1 MNNHMSLKLVG
12 ANSSLEINS
21 PITSIY
27 LQEELTGLTTLP
39 GIRET
44 KGMNIGMD
52 GGWTSAQFYEPRL
65 ITIKGV
71 IANQDVA
78 VVEQRRKQLIQL
90 LAEKRLALEFQTE
103 AGNHYTM
110 NVVVAGVQMPL
121 SKVLTASYFQL
132 SLRADDPL
140 IYDNN
145 ALAELEAILRRSSSA
160 SSGFSINFPINFQL
174 GVSES
179 RPTIDNFG
187 SSVIYPVITLTG
199 PLTTPEIVNITTNM
213 AFTIDEVLG
222 AGTYTASGIRGA
234 MTQEG
239 SVDTYS
245 GNPIQAT
252 RDAESPISK
261 FSLYGDA
268 TQQTY
273 SGKNLVNQGQYG
285 TNISNYGLTASFT
298 SEEVTLTGTS
308 QASTWPSYV
317 MYADGH
323 LEPARYWPAAAAVAT
338 SRGQFNG
345 EGTYRF
351 TIYTD
356 GTRGSESNDFRY
368 IIGYMDGTVENKY
381 FPLADKS
388 QNISITKPINFI
400 AFGAEPSIAFN
411 LKLKF
416 QLEAG
421 STATSFEK
429 FVGGSPAPNPDYPQP
444 VNTVTGEQTV
454 KITGKNLFDKDNANI
469 INVIPTNTELAYY
482 ANARALYIAIE
493 GGKTYTFSRGNNTN
507 QVGDW
512 AYAFTTTT
520 PTSGTPVIDGKHS
533 IGGSNLVFTFTAPST
548 ANYLVFNF
556 AWQKSA
562 EVVNTI
568 LSTYQLELGSTA
580 TAYQPYQGQE
590 YEVNL
595 GKNLIQNTLITEP
608 TEKNGV
614 TATPNADGTFTL
626 NGTATANGYFNFYR
640 DGTILTAS
648 TYVTDIGSTIK
659 SATTGNFT
667 YSASITNGRI
677 YSLAY
682 DNSNRYWFFVTKS
695 GETYNNAI
703 LKIQCEAG
711 TSATS
716 YAPYFTPIELAKIGN
731 YQDRIYKTD
740 GKWYIEKQVG
750 KVVLDGSADEGWASQ
765 TGSHTTILNLYVP
778 TNSWGI
784 KTGTLPVL
792 CSIASYSTNAGGSND
807 TYANIC
813 KANPTLPFFLL
824 DLAQSDF
831 ATLADFKTWL
841 ASNPTTVYY
850 ALATPTTTEI
860 TNSELIDQLDAIL
873 EAHLYEGLNNISN
886 VTISPNLAGDLE
898 IKTGQTLTVINSLS
912 IVGSSG
918 TAEIDLGGSELA
930 MVGSVADELTIN
942 GTTGAVTKTTRIGK
956 IESYAG
962 ETITTDYISTSGG
975 LDSDATIYYVLP
987 SSSTSVI
994 NTLDST
1000 ALTAFNNVVAS
1011 GGVSAQTNIGS
1022 ISVDVTTV
1030 TAQDVAVVDTKQHT
1044 VTINGVGAYSKFSG
1058 DWLTL
1063 DVGLNELQL
1072 ITENNT
1078 DTGSAVIKYRVGYM
1092 GV

>member
-12 ANSSLEINS
+12 ASSSLEINS

-261 FSLYGDA
+261 FSLYGNA
-268 TQQTY
+268 TQTTY
-273 SGKNLVNQGQYG
+273 SGKNLLENKNHTRTYLGITFTKHDDGSFTVNG
-285 TNISNYGLTASFT
+285 TSTGNAQFYLTADGVGYQPRSLVLPAGTYTINGRDSGGVKF
-298 SEEVTLTGTS
+298 ECNYEVEGVSGSRYATGTFT
-308 QASTWPSYV
+308 ATAPITCGIYV
-317 MYADGH
+317 NI
-323 LEPARYWPAAAAVAT
+323 T
-338 SRGQFNG
+338 NG
-345 EGTYRF
+345 TTVNNL
-351 TIYTD
+351 TIY
-356 GTRGSESNDFRY
+356 
-368 IIGYMDGTVENKY
+368 
-381 FPLADKS
+381 P
-388 QNISITKPINFI
+388 
-400 AFGAEPSIAFN
+400 
-411 LKLKF
+411 

-421 STATSFEK
+421 STATSFEPY
-429 FVGGSPAPNPDYPQP
+429 VGGTASPNPDYPQA
-444 VNTVTGEQTV
+444 VNTVTGEQTTG
-454 KITGKNLFDKDNANI
+454 ITGKNLIDQDAMEQGSFNYITNANNSDNSRIRSTI
-469 INVIPTNTELAYY
+469 IQCSPNTTYTLGANEPLGEWAVIYYDQERASFAGTGGNTRLSYRSWTTPENAYFMRIRIGNAEY
-482 ANARALYIAIE
+482 PKTAGTDYNLMLTEGSAAAYEPYRGQDYEIYLPPDTLDNMFEQGSFTASGINDVANNRVRTKNYIPCEGSTQYKIYASTSRSGKTLQTSVSYYTTDDYTTARISFQNWIAVPESGATITTPANAKYMRVLLAFNDNINIVP
-493 GGKTYTFSRGNNTN
+493 SDVH
-507 QVGDW
+507 QVKLRSD
-512 AYAFTTTT
+512 
-520 PTSGTPVIDGKHS
+520 V
-533 IGGSNLVFTFTAPST
+533 
-548 ANYLVFNF
+548 
-556 AWQKSA
+556 
-562 EVVNTI
+562 
-568 LSTYQLELGSTA
+568 
-580 TAYQPYQGQE
+580 
-590 YEVNL
+590 
-595 GKNLIQNTLITEP
+595 
-608 TEKNGV
+608 
-614 TATPNADGTFTL
+614 
-626 NGTATANGYFNFYR
+626 
-640 DGTILTAS
+640 
-648 TYVTDIGSTIK
+648 
-659 SATTGNFT
+659 
-667 YSASITNGRI
+667 
-677 YSLAY
+677 
-682 DNSNRYWFFVTKS
+682 
-695 GETYNNAI
+695 
-703 LKIQCEAG
+703 
-711 TSATS
+711 
-716 YAPYFTPIELAKIGN
+716 FTPIELAKIGN

-750 KVVLDGSADEGWASQ
+750 KVVYDGSETGWYAWSTNVYSIGQ
-765 TGSHTTILNLYVP
+765 SLTTIRESLCDYFTFASNVQTAGALPDKQYCWTSASNGYVP
-778 TNSWGI
+778 LFKNTD
-784 KTGTLPVL
+784 
-792 CSIASYSTNAGGSND
+792 IASV
-807 TYANIC
+807 
-813 KANPTLPFFLL
+813 
-824 DLAQSDF
+824 
-831 ATLADFKTWL
+831 ADFKTWL
-841 ASNPTTVYY
+841 STHPTTVYY

-860 TNSELIDQLDAIL
+860 TNEALIDQLDAIL
-873 EAHLYEGLNNISN
+873 EAHLYDGINNISN

-918 TAEIDLGGSELA
+918 TAEIDLGGAELA

-1022 ISVDVTTV
+1022 ISVDVATV